1 MISNLKKNIYWIL
14 LSFVVFLGFV
24 LRLKGLIANPSMWH
38 DECALAW
45 NILEKNYV
53 ELFGKLRFLQ
63 VAPPMF
69 LIVSKLLVSI
79 FHVKNHIFACDFV
92 LRLIP
97 FFFGSLSIVMFYFV
111 CKSLF
116 KSKWTTLIAILLF
129 CLNPVLIN
137 YSFEFKPYIL
147 DVFCTLSALWIFLN
161 TDFQN
166 NSTKKI
172 LIYGCILAILPWFSF
187 MSTIVIFAGFMALSF
202 KRENPKNF
210 FLMFVPI
217 FLSAFLYLKKYVLN
231 IYSQCSA
238 GMIGFWQNEFVKRD
252 LSNLTQLNME
262 NLHYFFSNLPLF
274 SCTLLSLL
282 MFVGLILMF
291 KDRNWRFILIS
302 VLTQASLIIASILH
316 VYPYSRRLII
326 FLIPFI
332 LIFSVKIFDIKNKI
346 LAGILLTLIIIPHL
360 LFTVNFVKIQN
371 LNKDDFAREMMIKM
385 TEEITP
391 DETIVI
397 NESSNAE
404 FCYYNL
410 FFNLKHNK
418 VFLKPQ
424 NKSEIAINTELNKL
438 TKGKYWFYM
447 PYDYNPNQNE
457 IKTMSEWAKVHANV
471 DIKVQATQS
480 TLIRLSLD

>member
-69 LIVSKLLVSI
+69 LIVSKLLVGI
-79 FHVKNHIFACDFV
+79 FYVKNHIFACDFV

-97 FFFGSLSIVMFYFV
+97 FFFGSLSIAMFYFV

-161 TDFQN
+161 TDFQKN
-166 NSTKKI
+166 FTKKN

-217 FLSAFLYLKKYVLN
+217 FLSAFLYLKIYVLN

-302 VLTQASLIIASILH
+302 VLTQASLIIASIFWL
-316 VYPYSRRLII
+316 
-326 FLIPFI
+326 
-332 LIFSVKIFDIKNKI
+332 
-346 LAGILLTLIIIPHL
+346 
-360 LFTVNFVKIQN
+360 
-371 LNKDDFAREMMIKM
+371 
-385 TEEITP
+385 
-391 DETIVI
+391 
-397 NESSNAE
+397 
-404 FCYYNL
+404 
-410 FFNLKHNK
+410 
-418 VFLKPQ
+418 
-424 NKSEIAINTELNKL
+424 
-438 TKGKYWFYM
+438 
-447 PYDYNPNQNE
+447 
-457 IKTMSEWAKVHANV
+457 
-471 DIKVQATQS
+471 
-480 TLIRLSLD
+480 

>member
-24 LRLKGLIANPSMWH
+24 LRLKGLTANPSMWH

-97 FFFGSLSIVMFYFV
+97 FFFGSLSIMMFYFV

-161 TDFQN
+161 TDFQK

-210 FLMFVPI
+210 FLMFLPI
-217 FLSAFLYLKKYVLN
+217 FLSAFLYLKLYVLN
-231 IYSQCSA
+231 AYGQSSA

-447 PYDYNPNQNE
+447 PYDYNSNQNE

>member
-161 TDFQN
+161 TDFQK

-187 MSTIVIFAGFMALSF
+187 MSIIVIFAGFMALSF

-217 FLSAFLYLKKYVLN
+217 FLSAFLYLKIYVLN

-424 NKSEIAINTELNKL
+424 NKSEIAINTALNKL

-457 IKTMSEWAKVHANV
+457 IKTMSEWAKAHANV

>member
-1 MISNLKKNIYWIL
+1 MVSNLKRNLYWIL
-14 LSFVVFLGFV
+14 LCFTVFLGFI
-24 LRLKGLIANPSMWH
+24 LRLKGLLANPSMWH

-45 NILEKNYV
+45 NVLNNNYG

-69 LIVSKLLVSI
+69 LIFSKILVSV
-79 FHVKNHIFACDFV
+79 FYVKNNIFACDFV

-97 FFFGSLSIVMFYFV
+97 FIFGTLSIGAFYLV

-116 KSKWTTLIAILLF
+116 KSKWTTLIAVLVF

-147 DVFCTLSALWIFLN
+147 DVFCVLCALWIFLN
-161 TDFQN
+161 TDFQA
-166 NSTKKI
+166 NSTKKVFANG
-172 LIYGCILAILPWFSF
+172 LILAILPWFSF
-187 MSTIVIFAGFMALSF
+187 MSVMAIFAGFMTLSF
-202 KRENPKNF
+202 KKENPKNF
-210 FLMFVPI
+210 FLMFLPI
-217 FLSAFLYLKKYVLN
+217 FLSAFLYLKFYVLN
-231 IYSQCSA
+231 AYEQSSA

-252 LSNLTQLNME
+252 LSNITQLNMD
-262 NLHYFFSNLPLF
+262 NLHYFFSNLPMF

-282 MFVGLILMF
+282 MFAGLALMF

-302 VLTQASLIIASILH
+302 ALTQASLIIASILH

-326 FLIPFI
+326 FLIPFV
-332 LIFSVKIFDIKNKI
+332 LIFSVKIFDIKNKT
-346 LAGILLTLIIIPHL
+346 LAGILLAFVVIPHL
-360 LFTVNFVKIQN
+360 IFTMNFLKLQN
-371 LNKDDFAREMMIKM
+371 INKGDFSRELMIKM
-385 TEEITP
+385 AEKISPE
-391 DETIVI
+391 ETIVI

-404 FCYYNL
+404 FCYYDL

-418 VFLKPQ
+418 LFLKPK

-447 PYDYNPNQNE
+447 PYDYSPKQQE
-457 IKTMSEWAKVHANV
+457 IKTMVKWAESHSKV
-471 DIKVQATQS
+471 DFRLQATQS
-480 TLIRLSLD
+480 TLLRVVLN

>member
-457 IKTMSEWAKVHANV
+457 IKTMSKWAKAHANV